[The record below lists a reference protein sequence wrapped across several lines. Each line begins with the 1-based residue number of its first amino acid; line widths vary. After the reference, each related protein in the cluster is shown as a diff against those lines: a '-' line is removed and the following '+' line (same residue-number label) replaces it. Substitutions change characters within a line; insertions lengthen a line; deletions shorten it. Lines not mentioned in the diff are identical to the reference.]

1 MATLDDISGN
11 EEGKRTIEL
20 SASVASTGSTL
31 RSASPVDPIKTPKV
45 RFESLPLPPSQAI
58 ATPKKSTLAQIFDFD
73 KDVPRQRHRFGFN
86 FTPPPPEKPASE
98 GSGGDDEVPELKVFT
113 GDEKVEEE
121 VHMRD
126 EDGEH
131 SLGEGEQSDEGDEL
145 MSSAASADG
154 SPGPSSP
161 PKDAFVTKADTPP
174 RLYVTVPLR
183 GVTPTMAPPSNL
195 KPPPLQGK
203 SLKIEHHLEVRT
215 PSKVKFTVQSPEA
228 DEPAS
233 VDPPSSDVH
242 QPTAKLAALQAERL
256 TIAQI
261 KKVSC
266 FELQSAAD
274 LRNTSRTRSRSRM
287 KSPRQ
292 SCWRCLGV
300 PRRRRRGLG

>member
-1 MATLDDISGN
+1 MATLDDVSGN
-11 EEGKRTIEL
+11 DEGKRTIEL

-45 RFESLPLPPSQAI
+45 RFESLPLPPSQAM

-86 FTPPPPEKPASE
+86 FTPPPPEKAVSE

-126 EDGEH
+126 EGEEH
-131 SLGEGEQSDEGDEL
+131 REGEQSDEGDEL
-145 MSSAASADG
+145 MSSVASADG
-154 SPGPSSP
+154 SLGPSSP

-287 KSPRQ
+287 KSPRR
-292 SCWRCLGV
+292 SCWRCPGV
-300 PRRRRRGLG
+300 SRRRRRGLG